1 MKNGNDMARFFTI
14 FFLLTLVF
22 TPLAAK
28 GNAMDK
34 DKASAAGISEDTVQ
48 ITELYKAMYRA
59 MISKDMTEMAE
70 IHDKSFVLIHM
81 TGSKMNQKEYLEAVK
96 NGTLNYYSAE
106 HDDIKVTLN
115 GDKAELRGRS
125 RVNAAVY
132 GGGKHTWRL
141 QQDMKLAKI
150 NGKWLFTF
158 SQAGTY

>member
-1 MKNGNDMARFFTI
+1 MARFFMI
-14 FFLLTLVF
+14 IFLLTLVF
-22 TPLAAK
+22 TPLSAK
-28 GNAMDK
+28 ENTMEK
-34 DKASAAGISEDTVQ
+34 NKVSMPETSEDTAQ

-59 MISKDMTEMAE
+59 MISKDMAAMAH

-106 HDDIKVTLN
+106 HDDIKVTID

-132 GGGKHTWRL
+132 GGGRHTWRL

-150 NGKWLFTF
+150 NGKWVFTF